1 MPCAPTLALPL
12 IDAAQKDALQHL
24 SAAQH
29 AVLLWLAAC
38 GGERGVPAS
47 AFKPAGV
54 TYASVSALENLGLV
68 ATTKAPEGGLLYRNA
83 LVFPNSPL
91 QTPAKGASQTLT
103 LNERLALRWF
113 LARHRQ
119 TYEGSVTVTQCRGAG
134 VSNKTLES
142 LIERRLVDS
151 WVGER
156 GDFPC
161 RLYRASGRALR
172 MNKGE
177 PI

>member
-68 ATTKAPEGGLLYRNA
+68 ATAKAPEGGLLYRNA

-91 QTPAKGASQTLT
+91 QTPAVCKSPPASRRCPMP
-103 LNERLALRWF
+103 EPA
-113 LARHRQ
+113 
-119 TYEGSVTVTQCRGAG
+119 GKPAG
-134 VSNKTLES
+134 VSHS
-142 LIERRLVDS
+142 ARR
-151 WVGER
+151 R
-156 GDFPC
+156 GPSRPIWRSRSRRISRKARTSCAWPC
-161 RLYRASGRALR
+161 AGCGRPGRPASGCCCWPW
-172 MNKGE
+172 G
-177 PI
+177 